1 MPPRQRTKPRR
12 RVPQLRKQYIS
23 VIDSRTTMV
32 CLDAAGQI
40 RDLDE
45 PFETL
50 AGPVQ
55 APPTH
60 IHCRSVVLPYLPGV
74 IAEQRDDANAE
85 ILRRPRR
92 EKRKGPGGFEGPI
105 PPPPA
110 TDVAPQVMRPR
121 PEPGRILTGQV
132 VAARTSLREWDPFAA
147 ALNRAETERGQARTD
162 PVLERIAAEQ
172 GFDGLPRVVSDEQ
185 ATRLLRTDPGSLQV
199 WRGLVGDDE
208 VSASVYAEQFRSGPL
223 HAHAG
228 GIYGH
233 GIYWATRRE
242 SAAEHADE
250 PDGVVMRAVLLGTA
264 RVIGWEE
271 LGQLHKDVTDRAG
284 PRLTRSLRAI
294 LADPGRFAA
303 AMGFDAVL
311 LPTGQVLV
319 LNRTALVVVR

>member
-1 MPPRQRTKPRR
+1 MPPPQRSKPRR
-12 RVPQLRKQYIS
+12 RVPLLRKQYIS

-50 AGPVQ
+50 AGAVQ

-60 IHCRSVVLPYLPGV
+60 VHCRSVVLPFLSGV
-74 IAEQRDDANAE
+74 IAEQRNEANAE
-85 ILRRPRR
+85 ILRRPRS
-92 EKRKGPGGFEGPI
+92 EKRKGPDGYEGPI

-132 VAARTSLREWDPFAA
+132 AAARTSLAEWDPFAA
-147 ALNRAETERGQARTD
+147 ALNRAETERDSQRD

-172 GFDGLPRVVSDEQ
+172 GFDARPRVVSDAQ
-185 ATRLLRTDPGSLQV
+185 ATRLLRNDPASLEV
-199 WRGLVGDDE
+199 WRGLAGNNQA
-208 VSASVYAEQFRSGPL
+208 SASVYAEQFRSGPL
-223 HAHAG
+223 HVPVG

-233 GIYWATRRE
+233 GTYWSTGQAA
-242 SAAEHADE
+242 AAEYADG
-250 PDGVVMRAVLLGTA
+250 PDGVVMRAVLLGAA

-271 LGQLHKDVTDRAG
+271 LEQLHKDVTDRAG
-284 PRLTRSLRAI
+284 PRLVRSLRTV